1 MKKYISI
8 VLVFLLFFVCNAPI
22 HAQKIKI
29 LDAAELQMALQK
41 LNVLGSV
48 LYYAA
53 HPDDENTAALAYFS
67 KGRRYRT
74 AYLSVTRG
82 DGGQNLIGPEKGAE
96 IGILRTQELLSA
108 RKIDGAEQ
116 FFTRAI
122 DFGYSKTPEETFKF
136 WGKEE
141 ILADIVW
148 IIRKFR
154 PDVIITRFSP
164 TGSGGHGH
172 HTASGPLIQ
181 EAFIAASNPNK
192 FPEQLK
198 YVKPWQAKRLLWNTW
213 RPGQQDRNKL
223 LQFDTGEYNP
233 ILGKSYT
240 EMAAESRSN
249 HKSQGFGS
257 TGSRGTRIDYLQ
269 HVEGD
274 PAISD
279 LFDGIDTSWNRVPG
293 GRKVG
298 QMLAEI
304 LKSYD
309 PQHSSNSISKLIAV
323 YAELLTL
330 DESYWGNLKKEELV
344 RIIQS
349 CAGLWIEAIA
359 DDFSAAPGDDVQ
371 IKTTIVNRS
380 NFPFKLQ
387 EISFPGVSPGSALDL
402 PLNNNDPV
410 VIEKTISTPKDFPI
424 SQPYWL
430 KAAPQKGIFSIQD
443 QKIIGLA
450 ENPPSL
456 YAKMIIA
463 ANGTLLEFSVPL
475 LFRWRDRVDGELYRA
490 FEIRPLVT
498 LKIENKVQI
507 FADNESKTVKITL
520 KSHSRNVHGGEL
532 RLKGT
537 DKWQI
542 SPASFS
548 FSFVNKYEEKQF
560 SFVVSPPKYSD
571 EAEIIAEA
579 EINGEKWAYSLVE
592 ISYPHIE
599 RQTYFPKSRMK
610 VVKID
615 IKKSGSQ
622 IGYIM
627 GAGDEVADGLRNLDY
642 DVSLLSDEMLEN
654 EDLTPFDAII
664 TGIRAYNTRERLKHT
679 QDKLM
684 QYVKNGG
691 TLIVQ
696 YNVSRGLQIE
706 NIGPFP
712 LTIGR
717 DRVTEETASVSILNP
732 NHQLLNFPNK
742 ITSNDFKGWV
752 QERGLYFA
760 SQWDERYEAI
770 LSSHDSNE
778 SDKLGGLL
786 FTRYGKGV
794 FIYTGYAWFRQ
805 LPAGVPGAFRL
816 FVNLISAGK
825 YIEKQTN

>member
-8 VLVFLLFFVCNAPI
+8 GLLSLLFLLCHA
-22 HAQKIKI
+22 HAQKIEI
-29 LDAAELQMALQK
+29 LDAAELQIALQK

-67 KGRRYRT
+67 KGKKYRT

-116 FFTRAI
+116 LFTRAI
-122 DFGYSKTPEETFKF
+122 DFGYSKTPEETFEF

-141 ILADIVW
+141 ILSDIVW

-164 TGSGGHGH
+164 SGSGGHGH

-181 EAFIAASNPNK
+181 EAFLAASNPNK
-192 FPEQLK
+192 FTEQLK
-198 YVKPWQAKRLLWNTW
+198 YVKPWQAKRLLWNTR
-213 RPGQQDRNKL
+213 RPSQQDRNMPVG
-223 LQFDTGEYNP
+223 FDTGEYNP

-257 TGSRGTRIDYLQ
+257 TGSRGTRTEYLQ
-269 HVEGD
+269 HVAGD
-274 PAISD
+274 PANSD

-293 GRKVG
+293 GQKVG
-298 QMLAEI
+298 QMVTEI
-304 LKSYD
+304 LKSFD
-309 PQHSSNSISKLIAV
+309 PQHSSESISKLVGV
-323 YAELLTL
+323 YAELLKL
-330 DESYWGNLKKEELV
+330 EENDWVNLKKEELL

-371 IKTTIVNRS
+371 IRASLVNRS
-380 NFPFKLQ
+380 NFPFILQ
-387 EISFPGVSPGSALDL
+387 EMSFPGVSSGSVLDL
-402 PLNNNDPV
+402 QLKNNDPV
-410 VIEKTISTPKDFPI
+410 VVDRTVSIPKDFPI

-430 KAAPQKGIFSIQD
+430 IEEPQKGIFSIQD
-443 QKIIGLA
+443 QKVIGLA

-456 YAKMIIA
+456 YAKMVLMA
-463 ANGTLLEFSVPL
+463 KNTHLEFSVPL
-475 LFRWRDRVDGELYRA
+475 LFRWRDRVDGELYRS
-490 FEIRPLVT
+490 FEIRPSVT
-498 LKIENKVQI
+498 LELEDKVRIFSDENPLEVR
-507 FADNESKTVKITL
+507 VTL
-520 KSHSRNVHGGEL
+520 KSHSQTVSGEL

-537 DKWQI
+537 DNWKI
-542 SPASFS
+542 KPASIPFS
-548 FSFVNKYEEKQF
+548 FANKYEEKQF
-560 SFVVSPPKYSD
+560 FFEVSPPKNSD
-571 EAEIIAEA
+571 IAELTAEA
-579 EINGEKWAYSLVE
+579 EINEKIWAYSLVE
-592 ISYPHIE
+592 IAYPHIN
-599 RQTYFPKSRMK
+599 RQTYFPNSRMK
-610 VVKID
+610 AVKLD
-615 IKKSGSQ
+615 IKKSGGN

-627 GAGDEVADGLRNLDY
+627 GAGDEVAEGLKNLGY
-642 DVSLLSDEMLEN
+642 DVTFLNDDMLEN
-654 EDLTPFDAII
+654 KDLVSFDAII
-664 TGIRAYNTRERLKHT
+664 TGIRAYNTRARLQHT
-679 QDKLM
+679 QDNLL
-684 QYVKNGG
+684 QYVNKGG

-696 YNVSRGLQIE
+696 YNVSRGLQVE

-717 DRVTEETASVSILNP
+717 DRVTEETAPISIPFP

-742 ITSNDFKGWV
+742 ITSNDFTGWI

-760 SQWDERYEAI
+760 TQWDEQYETI

-816 FVNLISAGK
+816 FVNMISAGK
-825 YIEKQTN
+825 YIEQ

>member
-1 MKKYISI
+1 MTLKKYISI
-8 VLVFLLFFVCNAPI
+8 LLVTFLFFVCNAPV
-22 HAQKIKI
+22 HAQKIEI
-29 LDAAELQMALQK
+29 LDAAELQIALQK

-67 KGRRYRT
+67 KGRKYRT

-82 DGGQNLIGPEKGAE
+82 GGGQNLIGPEKGVE

-116 FFTRAI
+116 LFTRAI
-122 DFGYSKTPEETFKF
+122 DFGYSKTPEETFEF

-154 PDVIITRFSP
+154 PDVIITRFAP
-164 TGSGGHGH
+164 NGSGGHGH
-172 HTASGPLIQ
+172 HTASGPLIT
-181 EAFIAASNPNK
+181 EAFLAAANPNK

-198 YVKPWQAKRLLWNTW
+198 YVKPWQPKRLLWNTW
-213 RPGQQDRNKL
+213 RPGQQDGNKL

-274 PAISD
+274 PAKSD

-304 LKSYD
+304 LKSFD

-330 DESYWGNLKKEELV
+330 NESYWGTLKKLELL
-344 RIIQS
+344 RIIQA

-359 DDFSAAPGDDVQ
+359 DDFSAAPGDDIQ
-371 IKTTIVNRS
+371 IKITIVNRS

-387 EISFPGVSPGSALDL
+387 EISFPGVASGSALDL
-402 PLNNNDPV
+402 NLKNNDPV
-410 VIEKTISTPKDFPI
+410 VVEKTVSLPKDFPI

-430 KAAPQKGIFSIQD
+430 MATPQRGIFSIQD

-475 LFRWRDRVDGELYRA
+475 LFRWRDRVDGELYRT

-498 LKIENKVQI
+498 LKMENKVQI
-507 FADNESKTVKITL
+507 FADNEPKTVTVTL
-520 KSHSRNVHGGEL
+520 KSHSQNGIGGEL
-532 RLKGT
+532 RLKAT

-542 SPASFS
+542 NPASFP

-560 SFVVSPPKYSD
+560 SFVVSPPNNSD

-579 EINGEKWAYSLVE
+579 EINGEKWAFSIVE
-592 ISYPHIE
+592 ISYPHIK
-599 RQTYFPKSRMK
+599 RQTYFPKNRMK

-615 IKKSGSQ
+615 IKKSGSN

-627 GAGDEVADGLRNLDY
+627 GAGDEVADGLKNLGY
-642 DVSLLSDEMLEN
+642 DVSLLNDEMLEN

-679 QDKLM
+679 QDKLL

-717 DRVTEETASVSILNP
+717 DRVTEETAPISILFP

-742 ITSNDFKGWV
+742 ITTNDFKGWV

-760 SQWDERYEAI
+760 SQWDEKYETV

-825 YIEKQTN
+825 YNEK

>member
-8 VLVFLLFFVCNAPI
+8 VLVSLLFLFCRAN
-22 HAQKIKI
+22 AQKIEI
-29 LDAAELQMALQK
+29 LDASELQIAIQK

-48 LYYAA
+48 LYYAS

-67 KGRRYRT
+67 KGRKFRT

-96 IGILRTQELLSA
+96 IGLIRTQELLSA
-108 RKIDGAEQ
+108 RKLDGAEQ

-122 DFGYSKTPEETFKF
+122 DFGYSKTPEETFEF

-154 PDVIITRFSP
+154 PDVIITRFDSSS
-164 TGSGGHGH
+164 SGGHGH
-172 HTASGPLIQ
+172 HTASAPLIQ
-181 EAFIAASNPNK
+181 EAFLAASNPNK

-198 YVKPWQAKRLLWNTW
+198 YVKTWQPKRLLWNT
-213 RPGQQDRNKL
+213 RRSSQQGRNNL
-223 LQFDTGEYNP
+223 LRIDTGEYNP

-240 EMAAESRSN
+240 EIAAESRSN

-257 TGSRGTRIDYLQ
+257 TGSRGTRYDYFQ
-269 HVEGD
+269 HMEGD
-274 PAISD
+274 PAKSD

-293 GRKVG
+293 GQKVG

-304 LKSYD
+304 LKSFD
-309 PQHSSNSISKLIAV
+309 PQHPSQSISNLIAV
-323 YAELLTL
+323 YAELLKL
-330 DESYWGNLKKEELV
+330 DESFWGNLKKAELLL
-344 RIIQS
+344 IIQS
-349 CAGLWIEAIA
+349 CAGLWIEAIT
-359 DDFSAAPGDDVQ
+359 DDFSAAPGDDIQ

-387 EISFPGVSPGSALDL
+387 EVSFPGVSSGSALDL

-410 VIEKTISTPKDFPI
+410 VVEKTVSIPKDFPI

-430 KAAPQKGIFSIQD
+430 KAAPKKGIFSIQD
-443 QKIIGLA
+443 QKSIGFA

-456 YAKMIIA
+456 YAKMILS
-463 ANGTLLEFSVPL
+463 ANGSLLEFSAPL
-475 LFRWRDRVDGELYRA
+475 LFRWRDRVDGELYRS

-498 LKIENKVQI
+498 LKMENKVRI
-507 FADNESKTVKITL
+507 FAALEPKEVKVTL
-520 KSHSRNVHGGEL
+520 KSHSQNVSGEL
-532 RLKGT
+532 RLKGP
-537 DKWQI
+537 DRWQI
-542 SPASFS
+542 SPVSFP
-548 FSFVNKYEEKQF
+548 FFFANKYEEKPF
-560 SFVVSPPKYSD
+560 SFIVSPPKNSD

-579 EINGEKWAYSLVE
+579 EINGEKLEYSLVE
-592 ISYPHIE
+592 ISYPHIK

-610 VVKID
+610 VVKLD
-615 IKKSGSQ
+615 IKKSGNN

-627 GAGDEVADGLRNLDY
+627 GAGDEVAEGLRNLGY
-642 DVSLLSDEMLEN
+642 DVTLLNDEMLEN
-654 EDLTPFDAII
+654 EGLSAFDAII
-664 TGIRAYNTRERLKHT
+664 TGVRAYNTRERLKHT
-679 QDKLM
+679 QDNLL
-684 QYVKNGG
+684 QYVNNGG

-696 YNVSRGLQIE
+696 YNVSRGLQIT

-712 LTIGR
+712 LTIGS
-717 DRVTEETASVSILNP
+717 DRVSEETAPVSILNP
-732 NHQLLNFPNK
+732 DHQLLNFPNI
-742 ITSNDFKGWV
+742 ITTDDFKGWI

-760 SQWDERYEAI
+760 SKWDEKYETI

-794 FIYTGYAWFRQ
+794 FIYTGYSWFRQ

-825 YIEKQTN
+825 YIEKPTN

>member
-8 VLVFLLFFVCNAPI
+8 VLVSLLFFVCNAN
-22 HAQKIKI
+22 AQKIEI
-29 LDAAELQMALQK
+29 LDAAELQIALQK

-67 KGRRYRT
+67 KGRKFRT
-74 AYLSVTRG
+74 AYLSITRG
-82 DGGQNLIGPEKGAE
+82 DGGQNLIGPEKGSE
-96 IGILRTQELLSA
+96 IGIIRTQELLSA

-116 FFTRAI
+116 LFTRAI
-122 DFGYSKTPEETFKF
+122 DFGYSKTPEETFEF

-172 HTASGPLIQ
+172 HTASGPLIK
-181 EAFIAASNPNK
+181 EAFLAASNPSK

-198 YVKPWQAKRLLWNTW
+198 YLKPWQAKRLLWNT
-213 RPGQQDRNKL
+213 RRSSQQDGNKL
-223 LQFDTGEYNP
+223 LRFDTGEYNP

-257 TGSRGTRIDYLQ
+257 TGSRGTRFDYLQ

-274 PAISD
+274 PAQSD

-298 QMLAEI
+298 QMLAEV
-304 LKSYD
+304 LKSFN
-309 PQHSSNSISKLIAV
+309 PQDSSGSISKLIGV
-323 YAELLTL
+323 YAELLKL
-330 DESYWGNLKKEELV
+330 NESYWGNLKKEELL

-349 CAGLWIEAIA
+349 CAGLWIEAIT
-359 DDFSAAPGDDVQ
+359 DDFFTAPGDDIQ
-371 IKTTIVNRS
+371 IKATIVNRS
-380 NFPFKLQ
+380 NFPFKLK
-387 EISFPGVSPGSALDL
+387 EISFPDISSGSALDL
-402 PLNNNDPV
+402 TLNNNDPV
-410 VIEKTISTPKDFPI
+410 VVDKTVNIPKDFPI

-430 KAAPQKGIFSIQD
+430 KATPQKGIFSIQN
-443 QKIIGLA
+443 QTIIGFA

-456 YAKMIIA
+456 YAKMILS
-463 ANGTLLEFSVPL
+463 ANGILLEFHVPL
-475 LFRWRDRVDGELYRA
+475 LFRWRDRVDGELYRS

-498 LKIENKVQI
+498 LKMENKVRI
-507 FADNESKTVKITL
+507 FADNESKTVKVTL
-520 KSHSRNVHGGEL
+520 KSHAQNVSGYL

-542 SPASFS
+542 IPASFP
-548 FSFVNKYEEKQF
+548 FSFANKYEEKQF
-560 SFVVSPPKYSD
+560 SFVVSPPKNSD
-571 EAEIIAEA
+571 EVEIIAEA
-579 EINGEKWAYSLVE
+579 EINGEKLAYSLVE
-592 ISYPHIE
+592 ISYPHIK

-615 IKKSGSQ
+615 IKKTGSN

-627 GAGDEVADGLRNLDY
+627 GAGDEVADGLRNLGY
-642 DVSLLSDEMLEN
+642 DVTLLNDEMLEN

-664 TGIRAYNTRERLKHT
+664 TGVRAYNTRERLKHT
-679 QDKLM
+679 QDKLLL
-684 QYVKNGG
+684 YVKNGG

-696 YNVSRGLQIE
+696 YNVSRGLQIT
-706 NIGPFP
+706 NIGPYP

-717 DRVTEETASVSILNP
+717 DRVSEETAPVSILYP
-732 NHQLLNFPNK
+732 DHQLLNFPNK
-742 ITSNDFKGWV
+742 ITTNDFIGWV

-760 SQWDERYEAI
+760 SRWDEKYETV

-816 FVNLISAGK
+816 FVNLISAGQ
-825 YIEKQTN
+825 YIEKPTN